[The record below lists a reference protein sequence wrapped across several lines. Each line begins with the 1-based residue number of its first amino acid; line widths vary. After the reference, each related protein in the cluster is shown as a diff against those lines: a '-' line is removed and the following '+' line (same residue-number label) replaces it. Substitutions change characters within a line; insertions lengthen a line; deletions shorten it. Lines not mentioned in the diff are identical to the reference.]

1 MSNANVTLV
10 QNLYAAFQR
19 GDIAPIIAA
28 LAGDVVWTVHGR
40 PGDHPAFGVAK
51 GPQGVQNFF
60 GIIADTQTATDFSP
74 REYDAAGDKVFVR
87 GRYAWIIRKTAKP
100 VSAEWVHIFAIK
112 GGKVTSFDE
121 FTDTAQF
128 AEAIRD

>member
-10 QNLYAAFQR
+10 QALYAAFKR

-28 LAGDVVWTVHGR
+28 MVPDVVWTVHGR
-40 PGDHPAFGVAK
+40 PKDHPALGTANAPV
-51 GPQGVQNFF
+51 GVQKFF

-74 REYDAAGDKVFVR
+74 REFHATGDKVFVL
-87 GRYAWIIRKTAKP
+87 GHYDWTLRKSGKT
-100 VSAEWVHIFAIK
+100 VSADWVHIFTIK
-112 GGKVTSFDE
+112 DGKVTSFDE

-128 AEAIRD
+128 AEAMR